1 MQKIFVVAA
10 AFGLALPAVSA
21 QAEERTVNV
30 EFSDLNLAT
39 PRGQERLTR
48 RIESAARKVCG
59 FYSRAN
65 ASIIEHSEARA
76 CYKQAK
82 AGALTQFAA
91 VVERRA
97 KGG

>member
-1 MQKIFVVAA
+1 MKKVFALVAA
-10 AFGLALPAVSA
+10 FALALPAVSA
-21 QAEERTVNV
+21 QAEDRSITV
-30 EFSDLNLAT
+30 EYGDLNLASA
-39 PRGQERLTR
+39 RGQERLTR

-65 ASIIEHSEARA
+65 ASIIESSEARA

-82 AGALTQFAA
+82 AGAMTQFAA
-91 VVERRA
+91 AEEQRG

>member
-1 MQKIFVVAA
+1 MQKIFVIAA

-21 QAEERTVNV
+21 QAEETSVRV
-30 EFSDLNLAT
+30 EYSDLNLAS
-39 PRGQERLTR
+39 PRGQERLAR
-48 RIESAARKVCG
+48 RIETAARRVCG
-59 FYSRAN
+59 YHSRAN
-65 ASIIEHSEARA
+65 ASIIENNEARA
-76 CYKQAK
+76 CYKRAK